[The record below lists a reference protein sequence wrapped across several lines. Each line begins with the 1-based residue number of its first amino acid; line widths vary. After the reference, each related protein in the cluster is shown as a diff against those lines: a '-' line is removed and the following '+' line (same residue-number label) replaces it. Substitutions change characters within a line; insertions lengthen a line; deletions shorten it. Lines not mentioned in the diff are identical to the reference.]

1 MAALYP
7 IYENVKRALRS
18 LSYDPDSVS
27 EDNVHDFINRMRLP
41 MAKYEFMSKLLAG
54 DYSFLNPG
62 STKN

>member
-1 MAALYP
+1 
-7 IYENVKRALRS
+7 
-18 LSYDPDSVS
+18 
-27 EDNVHDFINRMRLP
+27 MRLP